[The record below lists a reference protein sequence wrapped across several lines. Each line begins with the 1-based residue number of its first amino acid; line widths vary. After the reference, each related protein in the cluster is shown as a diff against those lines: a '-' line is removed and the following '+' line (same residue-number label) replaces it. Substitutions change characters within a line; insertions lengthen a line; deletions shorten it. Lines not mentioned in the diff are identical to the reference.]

1 MWLVL
6 CDDLDASARWV
17 YDGLRQR
24 SVPAEFV
31 PASILSRSVRWVHRI
46 GSEGACVEVVLP
58 DGRCITSAAVHGT
71 LNRMVGL
78 WPAPTYAAS
87 PDSEYALQELLA
99 MYVSLLQCL
108 PPPMLNRPTPQGLS
122 GRLRYTPDWLVL
134 AARAGFATAS
144 YAVASRDADLR
155 HGEPHRSQV
164 TVPAAAERH
173 SVVVAAGRVFGDPLS
188 ARAGTAACRL
198 ARLAEVDL
206 LGLRLATVRNDDT
219 WFEAADL
226 YPDLRT
232 AGSGLLDHLAGL
244 APGEPPT

>member
-31 PASILSRSVRWVHRI
+31 PASVLSRAVRWGHRI
-46 GSEGACVEVVLP
+46 GSEGASVEVVLP
-58 DGRCITSAAVHGT
+58 DGRCITSAAVRGT

-78 WPAPTYAAS
+78 WPAPDYVAS
-87 PDSEYALQELLA
+87 PDSDYALQELLA

-108 PPPMLNRPTPQGLS
+108 SAPVLNRPTSQGLS
-122 GRLRYTPDWLVL
+122 GRVRYTPDWLVL

-144 YAVASRDADLR
+144 YAVSSRGDDWCRDDDRL
-155 HGEPHRSQV
+155 QI
-164 TVPAAAERH
+164 TIPAAAKRH
-173 SVVVAAGRVFGDPLS
+173 NVVVAAGRVFGDPLS
-188 ARAGTAACRL
+188 ARATAAACRL
-198 ARLAEVDL
+198 TMLAEVDL
-206 LGLRLATVRNDDT
+206 LGLRLATACDGGA

-232 AGSGLLDHLAGL
+232 AGGGLLDHLVGL